1 MLVYASSM
9 RARVEQMP
17 ERGETLAVMT
27 ETGLRTVL
35 DGGRYFEAPRW
46 HDGRLWFVDCSART
60 LLSISPSGG
69 CQEHT
74 SFADDTPCG
83 LGILSARGAD
93 DVQQASAG
101 VCGGEA
107 LSTLIS
113 RKSPSAQ

>member
-35 DGGRYFEAPRW
+35 YGGRYFEAPRW

-83 LGILSARGAD
+83 LGILSDGTLVVLMMFSKRLLAFAEGK
-93 DVQQASAG
+93 
-101 VCGGEA
+101 
-107 LSTLIS
+107 LSL
-113 RKSPSAQ
+113 R